1 MNDHNRILRIE
12 NDLKILDT
20 FLTEMVGDQLEIE
33 RRLYQLEH
41 KPSTIIK
48 RASK

>member
-20 FLTEMVGDQLEIE
+20 FLAEMVGDQLEIE
-33 RRLYQLEH
+33 RRLYQLEREV
-41 KPSTIIK
+41 KGVRK
-48 RASK
+48 